1 MYSNSVGTASVL
13 RDLSSKTSSALVV
26 QEGINTNLKAGILMV
41 NQRVDWLQEQM
52 NILEQLVFASC
63 ITHMSGM
70 CVTSVQYQNFSRA
83 ANLSRAIGAMLL
95 GNWSHD
101 LDTKMKELRAS
112 IVAVNNTHVEIAT
125 AKQWLEIIQ
134 GTVGFLKNWGGM
146 AFWAFLTVVCGGM
159 LW

>member
-1 MYSNSVGTASVL
+1 
-13 RDLSSKTSSALVV
+13 
-26 QEGINTNLKAGILMV
+26 MV

-83 ANLSRAIGAMLL
+83 ADQLHAIGAMLL

-101 LDTKMKELRAS
+101 LDTKMKELQAS
-112 IVAVNNTHVEIAT
+112 SVAVNNTSVEIAT
-125 AKQWLEIIQ
+125 AK
-134 GTVGFLKNWGGM
+134 
-146 AFWAFLTVVCGGM
+146 
-159 LW
+159 

>member
-1 MYSNSVGTASVL
+1 MI
-13 RDLSSKTSSALVV
+13 SAKALQYKNRNTKALLAIHPEEYPVSLQLFGSDPDIV
-26 QEGINTNLKAGILMV
+26 SEMAKGIEEGINTNLKAGILMV

-63 ITHMSGM
+63 ITHMAGM

-101 LDTKMKELRAS
+101 LDTKMKEL
-112 IVAVNNTHVEIAT
+112 
-125 AKQWLEIIQ
+125 
-134 GTVGFLKNWGGM
+134 
-146 AFWAFLTVVCGGM
+146 
-159 LW
+159 

>member
-1 MYSNSVGTASVL
+1 MYTNSVGTVSVPNDVSSNTAS
-13 RDLSSKTSSALVV
+13 DFAI
-26 QEGINTNLKAGILMV
+26 QEQINTNLKAGILMV

-83 ANLSRAIGAMLL
+83 ANLSSAIGAMLL

-146 AFWAFLTVVCGGM
+146 AF
-159 LW
+159 

>member
-1 MYSNSVGTASVL
+1 
-13 RDLSSKTSSALVV
+13 
-26 QEGINTNLKAGILMV
+26 MV

-95 GNWSHD
+95 GNWSND
-101 LDTKMKELRAS
+101 LNKKMKELQAS
-112 IVAVNNTHVEIAT
+112 IIAVNNTRVYIAT
-125 AKQWLEIIQ
+125 AK
-134 GTVGFLKNWGGM
+134 
-146 AFWAFLTVVCGGM
+146 
-159 LW
+159 

>member
-1 MYSNSVGTASVL
+1 MYTNSVGTASVL
-13 RDLSSKTSSALVV
+13 NDLSSNTASALVV

-112 IVAVNNTHVEIAT
+112 IVAMNNTHVEIAT

-134 GTVGFLKNWGGM
+134 GTVEFFKNWRGM
-146 AFWAFLTVVCGGM
+146 AF
-159 LW
+159 

>member
-1 MYSNSVGTASVL
+1 M
-13 RDLSSKTSSALVV
+13 
-26 QEGINTNLKAGILMV
+26 KAGILMV

-83 ANLSRAIGAMLL
+83 ANLLRAIGAMLL

-112 IVAVNNTHVEIAT
+112 IVAMNNTHVEIAT

-146 AFWAFLTVVCGGM
+146 AF
-159 LW
+159 

>member
-1 MYSNSVGTASVL
+1 
-13 RDLSSKTSSALVV
+13 
-26 QEGINTNLKAGILMV
+26 MV
-41 NQRVDWLQEQM
+41 NQRVDWLREQM

-83 ANLSRAIGAMLL
+83 ANLLRVIGAMRL

-101 LDTKMKELRAS
+101 LDTKMKELCAL
-112 IVAVNNTHVEIAT
+112 IVAVSNTHVEIAT

-146 AFWAFLTVVCGGM
+146 AVWVLLLAVVCGGM
-159 LW
+159 LWWMARMRRWHRADEP